1 MQEYEDIERISKR
14 LFNLGSH
21 YEFRIEPL
29 DDRIVL
35 EFSEPG
41 LVLCKNSQIEINGKT
56 YLVEEAHKRINKR
69 AKTPLRAVTKH
80 LRCGSGEW
88 GVGSGEEY

>member
-1 MQEYEDIERISKR
+1 MPDYEDIERISKR

-41 LVLCKNSQIEINGKT
+41 LGD
-56 YLVEEAHKRINKR
+56 
-69 AKTPLRAVTKH
+69 
-80 LRCGSGEW
+80 RCI
-88 GVGSGEEY
+88 YFY